1 MFLLFVLLHLG
12 VCHAYDQLVVPNW
25 TIATLSTTYQDF
37 DASRAVD
44 GNFIQNVFSCSH
56 TDIASTIKEAWLQ
69 IDLKRIYSIK
79 YVKFVYRNDFPVT
92 VRLPGYSIRGSNGS
106 MLPPPENTCYQD
118 PGGNTLPTIIQNDC
132 EMTSQYVWI
141 YQNNTLDGPC
151 PILEICEV
159 QVFGCETGRYGFN
172 CSKTCNHCKNNETCN
187 IDTGHCDISGCAI
200 NYSPPLC
207 KACADGFFGDNCT
220 GICNTTC
227 DSCNK
232 VNGSCDSGC
241 HPGWKGNYCNE
252 ECDNGTYGK
261 ECKASCGHCFNQEP
275 CYHING
281 TCLTGCE
288 SNYLGDLCQSPASQ
302 PATEWK
308 TWLISSLTVI
318 LAVGAG
324 VVAVCVIQAKRRGIP
339 TTSNEN
345 EMTAHISTNQ

>member
-1 MFLLFVLLHLG
+1 MNMTSQSKFSRMISKTCKVGCCNDMFLLFVLLHLG
-12 VCHAYDQLVVPNW
+12 VCHAY
-25 TIATLSTTYQDF
+25 
-37 DASRAVD
+37 
-44 GNFIQNVFSCSH
+44 
-56 TDIASTIKEAWLQ
+56 DIASTIKEAWLQ

-220 GICNTTC
+220 GICNSTC

-232 VNGSCDSGC
+232 INGSCDSGC
-241 HPGWKGNYCNE
+241 HPGWKGSYCNE

-261 ECKASCGHCFNQEP
+261 ECKASCGHGLNQEP
-275 CYHING
+275 CFHING

-288 SNYLGDLCQSPASQ
+288 SGYLGDLCLSPASQ

-318 LAVGAG
+318 LALGAG
-324 VVAVCVIQAKRRGIP
+324 VVAVCIIQAKRRGMP

-345 EMTAHISTNQ
+345 EMTAHMSTNQ